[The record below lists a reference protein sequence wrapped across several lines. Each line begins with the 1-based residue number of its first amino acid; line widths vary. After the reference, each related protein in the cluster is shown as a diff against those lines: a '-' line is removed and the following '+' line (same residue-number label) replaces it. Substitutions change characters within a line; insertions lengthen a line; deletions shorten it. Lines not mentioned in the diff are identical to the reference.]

1 MKLIENNPYRVLGI
15 LASASIR
22 DKTKTISRLKMLIEA
37 EQNVTDDFSFP
48 VLGNL
53 ERTIDNVERAASSL
67 DLDKDKLRASIFWF
81 CNGSHTDEP
90 AFDSLKEGNTDVAIR
105 IWTKLTHSKMVS
117 KSNSSAFLNL
127 STLNLWNAFNNGTIE
142 SNLLREGI
150 ALKLKFFESDF
161 FTELVKLS
169 TDEKYRISR
178 VELEEIFLKDV
189 YEQVVRFGNGYESE
203 FWNSLRDIDFS
214 AKSLFEKH
222 VIQVI
227 VDKIEKHINNSK
239 DERKEDVTKSIEIGN
254 KLIDNTNDELENVKK
269 ILGEN
274 NPKYTTL
281 SDKIS
286 NEAAQCAIVYFNHF
300 REKDFDPGEAAEAL
314 ILRARK
320 YAVGRLTIDRLT
332 DSGDTIKEWNTD
344 RDNRIKYKS
353 VSHLTDGIREELTRY
368 ESMRQVSASAV
379 SLIENCKPI
388 LAEFG
393 NEIGFDDNLYIQLST
408 TIAIV
413 AQNYIIAE
421 FNWLGEK
428 LQEPKRTQNSLLGNI
443 PSLFNVPLI
452 SREEARN
459 ILYNVHSAMLEV
471 GILDMDRQYERENY
485 EENKKQIEKIC
496 NMLNINTRSNYGIRK
511 ISATHKVKR
520 KSDSFRITY
529 PKTSQTE
536 TSWAIISIW
545 ILIILAILFMIYA
558 RYGK

>member
-22 DKTKTISRLKMLIEA
+22 DKTKTISRLKMLIEV
-37 EQNVTDDFSFP
+37 EENVTDDFSFP

-53 ERTIDNVERAASSL
+53 ERTIDNIERAASTL

-90 AFDSLKEGNTDVAIR
+90 AFDSLKEGNTDVAIQ

-117 KSNSSAFLNL
+117 KSNSSAYLNL

-169 TDEKYRISR
+169 TDAKYRISR

-189 YEQVVRFGNGYESE
+189 YEQVVRFGNDYESE

-214 AKSLFEKH
+214 AKSLFEKNL
-222 VIQVI
+222 IQVI
-227 VDKIEKHINNSK
+227 VEKIEKHIHDSK
-239 DERKEDVTKSIEIGN
+239 DERKQDVTKSIEVGN
-254 KLIDNTNDELENVKK
+254 KLIDDTKDELEKVKK

-274 NPKYTTL
+274 NPKFTAL
-281 SDKIS
+281 SDKVS
-286 NEAAQCAIVYFNHF
+286 NEAAQCAIMYFNNF
-300 REKDFDPGEAAEAL
+300 RETDFDPGEVAEAL

-320 YAVGRLTIDRLT
+320 YAVGRLTIDKLN
-332 DSGDTIKEWNTD
+332 DNGDAIKEWNRD
-344 RDNRIKYKS
+344 RESRLKYKVVKDVIDEVHQELEKHMS
-353 VSHLTDGIREELTRY
+353 KRHNSLSAVQLIRE
-368 ESMRQVSASAV
+368 
-379 SLIENCKPI
+379 CKPL
-388 LAEFG
+388 LAEIG
-393 NEIGFDDNLYIQLST
+393 NEVGFDDGMYVRLST
-408 TIAIV
+408 AV
-413 AQNYIIAE
+413 AVAAQNYIIDE
-421 FNWLGEK
+421 FNWLADK
-428 LQEPKRTQNSLLGNI
+428 MVKSNNSLFPEVSYEQI
-443 PSLFNVPLI
+443 
-452 SREEARN
+452 RERLHG
-459 ILYNVHSAMLEV
+459 IHSAMLEV
-471 GILDMDRQYERENY
+471 GILDMESDFERNGYLKNRQEITNV
-485 EENKKQIEKIC
+485 C
-496 NMLNINTRSNYGIRK
+496 NIMRVNIKSSYGIKK

-520 KSDSFRITY
+520 KSDSIRITY
-529 PKTSQTE
+529 PKTSQSE